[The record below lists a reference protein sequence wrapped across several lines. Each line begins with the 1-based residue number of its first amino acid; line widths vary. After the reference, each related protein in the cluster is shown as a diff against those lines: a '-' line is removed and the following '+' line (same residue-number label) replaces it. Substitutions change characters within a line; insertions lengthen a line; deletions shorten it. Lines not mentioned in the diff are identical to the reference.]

1 MREVVFRE
9 QTHAR
14 PVQKLKSLFPGIRHA
29 IAYKVSQRTLTF
41 GTQPFLFDYFH
52 QHHHE
57 AFVSAVGKKRARNL
71 EFSTAAAVVGVGE
84 IVFLPA
90 DTLKILHQTNPG
102 SLQGRSFFDIARQEG
117 LRKLYRGALW
127 TALRNAPGSFA
138 LFGGNALVKEQ
149 VWAHACMHR
158 IKLDWTH
165 SLTRN
170 PHPNRYSSSR
180 TTPTPQSSRTS
191 SPPPRAPSGP

>member
-1 MREVVFRE
+1 LSSQPLTDSVAPLITFPSVQQIDTAAKRIITHQGRLLTSNGLSLEGKLGLMREVVFRE

-41 GTQPFLFDYFH
+41 GTQPFLFDHLH

-84 IVFLPA
+84 IVFLPF
-90 DTLKILHQTNPG
+90 DTLK
-102 SLQGRSFFDIARQEG
+102 
-117 LRKLYRGALW
+117 
-127 TALRNAPGSFA
+127 
-138 LFGGNALVKEQ
+138 V
-149 VWAHACMHR
+149 
-158 IKLDWTH
+158 
-165 SLTRN
+165 
-170 PHPNRYSSSR
+170 
-180 TTPTPQSSRTS
+180 
-191 SPPPRAPSGP
+191 